1 MTAFYCKE
9 SKSGAASKETDRV
22 RSGEV
27 PYGEFLYPL
36 PMESDC
42 IITLLAHQRVHHF
55 IEVGHVIELN
65 L

>member
-9 SKSGAASKETDRV
+9 SKSKFFAGAASKETDTV

-36 PMESDC
+36 PM
-42 IITLLAHQRVHHF
+42 
-55 IEVGHVIELN
+55 
-65 L
+65 